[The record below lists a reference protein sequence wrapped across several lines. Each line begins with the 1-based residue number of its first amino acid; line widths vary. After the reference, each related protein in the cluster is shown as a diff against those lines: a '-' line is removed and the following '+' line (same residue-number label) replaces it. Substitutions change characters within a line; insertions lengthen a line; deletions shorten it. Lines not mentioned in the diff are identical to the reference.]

1 MEIDLLRRG
10 LRVIEFT
17 SDQLDAIDPFDYLI
31 TVNRF
36 QPGRTQHEI
45 IPKQIRNRLPNFG
58 IPLMSPDPDVPLD
71 LQAALDRVYQDGSY
85 MLRIHYERPYVPELS
100 AGNQAWV
107 WECWTTYTNQHPE
120 LFGSK

>member
-1 MEIDLLRRG
+1 
-10 LRVIEFT
+10 
-17 SDQLDAIDPFDYLI
+17 
-31 TVNRF
+31 
-36 QPGRTQHEI
+36 
-45 IPKQIRNRLPNFG
+45 
-58 IPLMSPDPDVPLD
+58 MSPDPDVPLD